1 MTLEFSDGHLVEEVM
16 GGSTVA
22 FERLMTRYE
31 RLVFKIAFSCSGQ
44 YDSALDILQNVFL
57 KVHRKLAGF
66 RTDGDFKNWIAKIA
80 VNESINWKRS
90 QKRFQ
95 ADALDESMQV
105 ASAPVQERQVGDRE
119 TWEMVKR
126 SMDTL
131 NPANRAALGLRYLEG
146 MSIRDVAVTLDCSEG
161 TVKSLIF
168 RGLKQMRLNM
178 GTAGKVEP

>member
-1 MTLEFSDGHLVEEVM
+1 M
-16 GGSTVA
+16 
-22 FERLMTRYE
+22 
-31 RLVFKIAFSCSGQ
+31 
-44 YDSALDILQNVFL
+44 
-57 KVHRKLAGF
+57 
-66 RTDGDFKNWIAKIA
+66 
-80 VNESINWKRS
+80 
-90 QKRFQ
+90 
-95 ADALDESMQV
+95 
-105 ASAPVQERQVGDRE
+105 QERQVGDRE

-178 GTAGKVEP
+178 GTSGKVEP

>member
-1 MTLEFSDGHLVEEVM
+1 MEFSDGHLVEEVM

-90 QKRFQ
+90 RNAFRPMHWTSRCRWPQ
-95 ADALDESMQV
+95 
-105 ASAPVQERQVGDRE
+105 
-119 TWEMVKR
+119 
-126 SMDTL
+126 
-131 NPANRAALGLRYLEG
+131 LRCRKG
-146 MSIRDVAVTLDCSEG
+146 
-161 TVKSLIF
+161 
-168 RGLKQMRLNM
+168 RL
-178 GTAGKVEP
+178 AIARHGKW